1 MLCALEKPVCIPLW
15 NNDITLWRNGVTA
28 NWWQVWS
35 SEEQGMALS
44 INYICSLDPQLMKG
58 STSPPR
64 QDPKDLTQRPLKSLE
79 STPCPQATGSASFLR
94 FGVEIK
100 EIL

>member
-1 MLCALEKPVCIPLW
+1 
-15 NNDITLWRNGVTA
+15 
-28 NWWQVWS
+28 
-35 SEEQGMALS
+35 MALS
-44 INYICSLDPQLMKG
+44 INYICSLDPHLMKG